1 MGYEPDS
8 SAFEKISG
16 KKLALLFGLIFFGAF
31 MLLQTILGF
40 PIRDLFIK
48 ETITEEVEV
57 VIKDGSDCIV
67 EATDHPRRISDCPY
81 DEGDIVIVT
90 YNRDNAGIISHR
102 LK

>member
-8 SAFEKISG
+8 GTFEKISG

-31 MLLQTILGF
+31 MLLQAILGF

-48 ETITEEVEV
+48 ETVTEEVKV
-57 VIKDGSDCIV
+57 VIKDGNHCIV
-67 EATDHPRRISDCPY
+67 ETTDHPRRISDCPY
-81 DEGDIVIVT
+81 NEGDMVIVT
-90 YNRDNAGIISHR
+90 YNKDNAGIISYR